1 MVASPL
7 LLLLLVHLPHVW
19 GLERRD
25 CGASSDL
32 GDVFRVAVI
41 AGLGLNESSES
52 V

>member
-32 GDVFRVAVI
+32 ADVFRVAVI
-41 AGLGLNESSES
+41 AGLGLNPLSKS

>member
-1 MVASPL
+1 MVASHLLL
-7 LLLLLVHLPHVW
+7 LLLLLVPHVR
-19 GLERRD
+19 GVERRD